1 MEKHTLN
8 IDYKILQIEELSTKD
23 KELLERAKME
33 LENSYSPYSHFKVAC
48 AIRTISDK
56 IFVGCNQEN
65 IAYPSGLCAERTALF
80 SLGAEKEKPQTL
92 FIVAQ
97 NEKNESATA
106 FPCGACRQVMVEF
119 QNSIAKQDIK
129 VMILTKDNKVLCF
142 NNVDSLLP
150 FSFDF

>member
-8 IDYKILQIEELSTKD
+8 IDYKILQIEELSAKD
-23 KELLERAKME
+23 KELLEKAKAE
-33 LENSYSPYSHFKVAC
+33 LENSYSPYSNFKVAC

-97 NEKNESATA
+97 NEKDEPATA

-119 QNSIAKQDIK
+119 QNSITKQDIK

>member
-1 MEKHTLN
+1 MEKHSLS
-8 IDYKILQIEELSTKD
+8 IDYKVLQPEELSTKD
-23 KELLERAKME
+23 RELLEKAKME
-33 LENSYSPYSHFKVAC
+33 LKNSYSPYSHFKVAC
-48 AIRTISDK
+48 AVRTISDK

-97 NEKNESATA
+97 NEKDEPATA

-119 QNSIAKQDIK
+119 QNSITKQDVKI
-129 VMILTKDNKVLCF
+129 MILTKNNKVLCF

>member
-8 IDYKILQIEELSTKD
+8 IDYKILQIEELPAKD
-23 KELLERAKME
+23 KELLEKAKIE
-33 LENSYSPYSHFKVAC
+33 LKNSYSPYSHFKVAC
-48 AIRTISDK
+48 AVRTTSDK

-92 FIVAQ
+92 FIVAH
-97 NEKNESATA
+97 NEKDEPATS
-106 FPCGACRQVMVEF
+106 FPCGACRQVMIEF
-119 QNSIAKQDIK
+119 QNSITKQDVK

>member
-8 IDYKILQIEELSTKD
+8 IDYKILQIEELPAKD
-23 KELLERAKME
+23 KELLEKAKME
-33 LENSYSPYSHFKVAC
+33 LKNSYSPYSHFKVAC
-48 AIRTISDK
+48 AVRTISDK

-97 NEKNESATA
+97 NEKDEPATA

-119 QNSIAKQDIK
+119 QNSITKQDIK

>member
-1 MEKHTLN
+1 MEKRTLN
-8 IDYKILQIEELSTKD
+8 IDYKILQIEELPAKD
-23 KELLERAKME
+23 KELLEKAKIE
-33 LENSYSPYSHFKVAC
+33 LKNSYSPYSHFKVAC
-48 AIRTISDK
+48 AVRTMSDK

-97 NEKNESATA
+97 NEKDEPATA
-106 FPCGACRQVMVEF
+106 FPCGACRQVMIEF
-119 QNSIAKQDIK
+119 QNSITKQDVK

>member
-1 MEKHTLN
+1 MEKHSLS
-8 IDYKILQIEELSTKD
+8 IDYKILQPEELSTKD
-23 KELLERAKME
+23 RELLEKAKME
-33 LENSYSPYSHFKVAC
+33 LKNSYSPYSHFKVAC
-48 AIRTISDK
+48 AVRTISDK

-80 SLGAEKEKPQTL
+80 SLGADKEKPQTL

-97 NEKNESATA
+97 NEKDEPATA

-119 QNSIAKQDIK
+119 QNFITKQDVKI
-129 VMILTKDNKVLCF
+129 MILTKNNKVLCF

>member
-1 MEKHTLN
+1 MEKHSLS
-8 IDYKILQIEELSTKD
+8 IDYKILQPEELSTKD
-23 KELLERAKME
+23 RELLEKAKVE
-33 LENSYSPYSHFKVAC
+33 LKNSYSPYSHFKVAC
-48 AIRTISDK
+48 AVRTISDK
-56 IFVGCNQEN
+56 IFIGCNQEN

-97 NEKNESATA
+97 NEKDEPATA

-119 QNSIAKQDIK
+119 QNSITKQDVKI
-129 VMILTKDNKVLCF
+129 MILTKNNKVLCF

>member
-8 IDYKILQIEELSTKD
+8 IDYKILQIEELPAKD
-23 KELLERAKME
+23 KELLEKAKIE
-33 LENSYSPYSHFKVAC
+33 LKNSYSPYSHFKVAC
-48 AIRTISDK
+48 AVRTTSDK

-97 NEKNESATA
+97 NEKDEPATA

-119 QNSIAKQDIK
+119 QNSITKQDVK

>member
-8 IDYKILQIEELSTKD
+8 IDYKILQIEELPAKD
-23 KELLERAKME
+23 KELLEKAKIE
-33 LENSYSPYSHFKVAC
+33 LKNSYSPYSHFKVAC
-48 AIRTISDK
+48 AVRTMSDK

-97 NEKNESATA
+97 NEKDEPATA

-119 QNSIAKQDIK
+119 QNSITKQDVK